1 MSQIVKKGQTV
12 LGAGAT
18 NANVLSGSNVE
29 FINGPALVS
38 LYASATVVGNSI
50 TFQNG
55 SAATFVDD
63 SAANVASAAGIVRK
77 DTDGMCEQVLVN
89 GAHLILKLFDSG
101 GAGCTIN
108 WLVIV
113 EPIPAGM

>member
-1 MSQIVKKGQTV
+1 MSQIVKKGATT

-18 NANVLSGSNVE
+18 AANVLSGSNVE

-38 LYASATVVGNSI
+38 LYASATVVGEEV

-55 SAATFVDD
+55 AAQTFVDA
-63 SAANVASAAGIVRK
+63 SAPNVASAAGIVRK
-77 DTDGMCEQVLVN
+77 DTDGLCEGVLVN
-89 GAHLILKLFDSG
+89 GAHLILRLFDAA
-101 GAGCTIN
+101 GAGATIN